1 MSITILLY
9 FIVGLTLLSVGANLL
24 VSSTNKLSIAMKMSG
39 FLASFI
45 FIGLAT
51 SAPEIFISILSS
63 LSGRSQ
69 IAIGNALGSNI
80 ANISLVFA
88 IGFFF
93 VKSEK
98 LLNQE
103 SNRFFIILS
112 VLSLVSFIFLYDG
125 MLSFID
131 SLIILF
137 VFVLS
142 ILIINYE
149 KNEDKKNNMVQDKL
163 AMIIFTFLVGLSLL
177 LYGSKLFLNG
187 SISIAKYIGV
197 SDYIIGLS
205 ITAIGT
211 SLPELAATIESA
223 RKKKFDFIIGN
234 ILGSNIFNIT
244 IVIGVAGLITE
255 TAINQTELL
264 RDIIVISITTLILYI
279 IIRQNNVTIAKI
291 LTLSLLVIF
300 ILYQL
305 NLYGVR
311 L

>member
-1 MSITILLY
+1 
-9 FIVGLTLLSVGANLL
+9 
-24 VSSTNKLSIAMKMSG
+24 
-39 FLASFI
+39 
-45 FIGLAT
+45 
-51 SAPEIFISILSS
+51 
-63 LSGRSQ
+63 
-69 IAIGNALGSNI
+69 
-80 ANISLVFA
+80 
-88 IGFFF
+88 
-93 VKSEK
+93 
-98 LLNQE
+98 
-103 SNRFFIILS
+103 
-112 VLSLVSFIFLYDG
+112 

>member
-163 AMIIFTFLVGLSLL
+163 AMIIFTFLVGISLL